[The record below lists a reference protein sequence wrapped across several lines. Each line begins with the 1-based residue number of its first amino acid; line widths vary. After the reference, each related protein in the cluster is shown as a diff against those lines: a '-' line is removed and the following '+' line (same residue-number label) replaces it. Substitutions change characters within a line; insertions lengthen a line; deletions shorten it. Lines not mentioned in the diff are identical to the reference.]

1 MAKSCWPR
9 REPLLAPVGA
19 KQGIVLSP
27 FAFLTYTGGMHDQE
41 NSIAPPLTTLPET
54 LPQATDGE
62 TWSLTVQTEQ
72 PIAPSSGAAEVLVK
86 HLFAQPDTEIPGISY
101 AVAYKLA
108 DGGAGG
114 DIIDVYHFDN
124 DSVAFSIADIA
135 GKGTQA
141 AIHAALI
148 KYGLRAYASHGLNP
162 EKVLRSLD
170 RLYLEN
176 NNFEGT
182 TESFASVFFGL
193 IDPTRRLMTYSCAA
207 HEPVIVIRPDGTV
220 CALDPTAPLI
230 GVFEDQH
237 HLFKQ
242 SFIELPPGTLFVA
255 ATDGVTEAR
264 SESGELF
271 GMKRFIECVH
281 NARASDEVTIVQT
294 LMGEVEAFCSSRR
307 RDDIAVIVATIH

>member
-1 MAKSCWPR
+1 
-9 REPLLAPVGA
+9 
-19 KQGIVLSP
+19 
-27 FAFLTYTGGMHDQE
+27 MHDE
-41 NSIAPPLTTLPET
+41 ETTLASPAPPLTTVPET
-54 LPQATDGE
+54 LPTASDGE
-62 TWSLTVQTEQ
+62 TWSLTVQTDH
-72 PIAPSSGAAEVLVK
+72 PIAPASGAAEVLVK
-86 HLFAQPDTEIPGISY
+86 HLFAQPDSEIPGISY

-176 NNFEGT
+176 NRFEGT
-182 TESFASVFFGL
+182 DESFASVFFGL
-193 IDPTRRLMTYSCAA
+193 IDPTRRLMTYACAA
-207 HEPVIVIRPDGTV
+207 HEPVIIVYPDGNV
-220 CALDPTAPLI
+220 RRLDPTAPLI

-242 SFIELPPGTLFVA
+242 SFIELPSGTLFIA

-264 SESGELF
+264 SDSGELF
-271 GMKRFIECVH
+271 GMQRFIDSVLESRSC
-281 NARASDEVTIVQT
+281 DEVTIVQR
-294 LMGEVEAFCSSRR
+294 LMAAVEAFCSSRR
-307 RDDIAVIVATIH
+307 RDDIAVIAATIH

>member
-1 MAKSCWPR
+1 M
-9 REPLLAPVGA
+9 
-19 KQGIVLSP
+19 
-27 FAFLTYTGGMHDQE
+27 QE
-41 NSIAPPLTTLPET
+41 EQTTDVPARPLTTIPEPLP
-54 LPQATDGE
+54 LATDGE
-62 TWSLTVQTEQ
+62 TWSLSVQTEQ
-72 PIAPSSGAAEVLVK
+72 PIAPASGAAEVLVK
-86 HLFAQPDTEIPGISY
+86 HLFAKPDSEIPGISY
-101 AVAYKLA
+101 AVSYKLA
-108 DGGAGG
+108 EGGAGG

-176 NNFEGT
+176 NRFEGT
-182 TESFASVFFGL
+182 SESFASVFFGL

-207 HEPVIVIRPDGTV
+207 HEPVLLLHPDGKV
-220 CALDPTAPLI
+220 LALKTTAPLI

-242 SFIELPPGTLFVA
+242 SFVELQAGTLFVA

-264 SESGELF
+264 SDSGELF
-271 GMKRFIECVH
+271 GMQRFIDSVQKS
-281 NARASDEVTIVQT
+281 RTYDEITIVQR
-294 LMGEVEAFCSSRR
+294 LLDDVEAFCSSRR
-307 RDDIAVIVATIH
+307 RDDIAIIAATIH